1 MTLSS
6 AEEIF
11 LAMANLDPR
20 DHVAFLD
27 ERCAGDPGLRR
38 EVEGMIAS
46 LDAPGD
52 EFLDPDL
59 IPALDMAAVDGPLQ
73 PGTNLGG
80 FLVLHAI
87 GSGGM
92 GVVYA
97 AQQDRPRRTVAIKV
111 LRRGFRHPEIL
122 KRFEHE
128 AEVLGRLL
136 HPGIAQVYA
145 FHPGTRSVPAHLVME
160 LVAGPPLTDYARAE
174 QLSLPARVEMIAKLA
189 GAIQHAHER
198 GVIHRDLK
206 PANVLI
212 APGGQPK
219 VLDFGIARATG
230 ADMQRITMQP
240 AAGQLMGTLTYM
252 SPEQLRGRHD
262 QVDARSDVYALGVLL
277 YRLLADRPPFDVA
290 DLTWPEAIQRL
301 LDASPVPLA
310 TITPAA
316 AGPLEQIVARAMSRD
331 VAGRYQTAAELAA
344 DLQGFLEGRSI
355 AAGVAIGV
363 ELANLTTGRQPS
375 TSLQWSTTVEG
386 VCAVAADA
394 TGQFVAVGLSSGSIQ
409 LHDASTGAQISSFHA
424 RRAAGAAV
432 VSLTFTSDGRLISA
446 WADGT
451 VSGFRLPLSREALR
465 REWPSP

>member
-1 MTLSS
+1 
-6 AEEIF
+6 
-11 LAMANLDPR
+11 
-20 DHVAFLD
+20 
-27 ERCAGDPGLRR
+27 
-38 EVEGMIAS
+38 
-46 LDAPGD
+46 
-52 EFLDPDL
+52 
-59 IPALDMAAVDGPLQ
+59 
-73 PGTNLGG
+73 
-80 FLVLHAI
+80 
-87 GSGGM
+87 
-92 GVVYA
+92 
-97 AQQDRPRRTVAIKV
+97 
-111 LRRGFRHPEIL
+111 
-122 KRFEHE
+122 
-128 AEVLGRLL
+128 
-136 HPGIAQVYA
+136 
-145 FHPGTRSVPAHLVME
+145 
-160 LVAGPPLTDYARAE
+160 
-174 QLSLPARVEMIAKLA
+174 
-189 GAIQHAHER
+189 
-198 GVIHRDLK
+198 
-206 PANVLI
+206 
-212 APGGQPK
+212 
-219 VLDFGIARATG
+219 
-230 ADMQRITMQP
+230 
-240 AAGQLMGTLTYM
+240 MGTLTYM

-262 QVDARSDVYALGVLL
+262 QIDARSDVYALGVLL

-344 DLQGFLEGRSI
+344 DLQDFLEGRSI

-409 LHDASTGAQISSFHA
+409 LHDASTGAQISSLQA

-432 VSLTFTSDGRLISA
+432 VSLTFTADGHLISA

-465 REWPSP
+465 RESP